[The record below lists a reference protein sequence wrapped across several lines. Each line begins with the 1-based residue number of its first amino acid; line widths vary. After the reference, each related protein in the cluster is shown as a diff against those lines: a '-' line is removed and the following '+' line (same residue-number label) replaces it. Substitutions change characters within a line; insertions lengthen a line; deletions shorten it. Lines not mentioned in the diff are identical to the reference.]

1 MKYLYTQKSLQTL
14 PSGKNLS
21 YFSYPPGSALFVY
34 HFLESVGY
42 SEHHIVLGQELLI
55 FSALSG
61 LYSGIQKPKNWLS
74 PLVITGFI
82 MMIALWDAEIHI
94 YNLLGDVLI
103 FLTFLGVFIGMHSF
117 QRSIGSLI
125 FFFVITVMFLSLIK
139 TSVLFFVG
147 VLVCYYLNQFLTICP
162 KKRFVLGV
170 ILSVALTFVPRYL
183 WTVYINYHFSDMV
196 WAHGIKMDILKD
208 TGLIKQVLAH
218 FITTYFSL
226 KYLLNIALL
235 VTLLLGIVALLV
247 IRKKSLIEHFYFC
260 LLVYGGYMLG
270 LLGMYL
276 TSIPISEAL
285 EIAGYERYHLTMVLI
300 LMGIVIYF
308 FLTVY

>member
-1 MKYLYTQKSLQTL
+1 
-14 PSGKNLS
+14 
-21 YFSYPPGSALFVY
+21 
-34 HFLESVGY
+34 
-42 SEHHIVLGQELLI
+42 
-55 FSALSG
+55 
-61 LYSGIQKPKNWLS
+61 
-74 PLVITGFI
+74 
-82 MMIALWDAEIHI
+82 
-94 YNLLGDVLI
+94 
-103 FLTFLGVFIGMHSF
+103 
-117 QRSIGSLI
+117 
-125 FFFVITVMFLSLIK
+125 MFLSLIK

-162 KKRFVLGV
+162 KKRFGLGV

-247 IRKKSLIEHFYFC
+247 IRKKSLIKHFYFC

-285 EIAGYERYHLTMVLI
+285 E
-300 LMGIVIYF
+300 
-308 FLTVY
+308 

>member
-1 MKYLYTQKSLQTL
+1 
-14 PSGKNLS
+14 
-21 YFSYPPGSALFVY
+21 
-34 HFLESVGY
+34 
-42 SEHHIVLGQELLI
+42 
-55 FSALSG
+55 
-61 LYSGIQKPKNWLS
+61 
-74 PLVITGFI
+74 
-82 MMIALWDAEIHI
+82 
-94 YNLLGDVLI
+94 
-103 FLTFLGVFIGMHSF
+103 
-117 QRSIGSLI
+117 
-125 FFFVITVMFLSLIK
+125 
-139 TSVLFFVG
+139 
-147 VLVCYYLNQFLTICP
+147 
-162 KKRFVLGV
+162 
-170 ILSVALTFVPRYL
+170 
-183 WTVYINYHFSDMV
+183 
-196 WAHGIKMDILKD
+196 MDILQD

-247 IRKKSLIEHFYFC
+247 IRKKSLIKHFYFC